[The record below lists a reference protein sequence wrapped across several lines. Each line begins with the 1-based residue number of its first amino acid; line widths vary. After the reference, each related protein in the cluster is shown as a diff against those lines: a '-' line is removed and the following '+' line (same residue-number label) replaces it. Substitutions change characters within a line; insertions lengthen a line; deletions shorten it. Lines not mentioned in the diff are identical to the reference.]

1 MPVALDWERLADL
14 LVIFGKL
21 LESRYL
27 ADELLDF
34 KTLGTL
40 YKYIQLIITV
50 VKLMINGD
58 LHFCSR

>member
-14 LVIFGKL
+14 LVIFRQL
-21 LESRYL
+21 LKSRYL